1 MAVMT
6 TWMPQGY
13 PIARYTRSKLEQQA
27 QPKDLRDATA
37 RKENVETSVG
47 ARSRKWNAT
56 VDVHATVIVGWSA
69 GRNKR
74 CLAI

>member
-1 MAVMT
+1 MAVMM

-13 PIARYTRSKLEQQA
+13 RIASYPRSKLERQA

-37 RKENVETSVG
+37 RKENVEISVG

-56 VDVHATVIVGWSA
+56 VDVHATVTVEW
-69 GRNKR
+69 
-74 CLAI
+74 